1 MPTRRLMIVA
11 MKFLVTDTH
20 IIAEIFGNIPYKSHF
35 LTGRT
40 NIVASPEFQ
49 LKSIFFQTL
58 SVK

>member
-1 MPTRRLMIVA
+1 MIVA

-40 NIVASPEFQ
+40 NIVACPEFQ